1 VEPPPPPGLSEPL
14 PVDYLLWA
22 SLATLLS
29 LLPVFFVASYVVV
42 RRCGRLVQPADRYT
56 SAGTQ
61 TAAPGEEDVGDD
73 SGSVGSEADLVLIV
87 QDV

>member
-1 VEPPPPPGLSEPL
+1 
-14 PVDYLLWA
+14 
-22 SLATLLS
+22 
-29 LLPVFFVASYVVV
+29 VVV